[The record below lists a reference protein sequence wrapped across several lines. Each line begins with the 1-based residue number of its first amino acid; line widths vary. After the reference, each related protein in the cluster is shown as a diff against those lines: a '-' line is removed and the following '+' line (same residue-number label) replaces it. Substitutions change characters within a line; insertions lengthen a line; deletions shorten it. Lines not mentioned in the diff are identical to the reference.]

1 MTGEQAA
8 AALAMLARRAA
19 VAALRR
25 RPAPAVSSWPW
36 RCVRCLSAA
45 ASELAVRP
53 GQRQPA
59 APLGLGLVSEA
70 VGEIEDA
77 LRHGDL

>member
-1 MTGEQAA
+1 VTGEQAA

-25 RPAPAVSSWPW
+25 RPAPAASSWPW
-36 RCVRCLSAA
+36 RCVSAA

>member
-25 RPAPAVSSWPW
+25 RPAPAVSSWP
-36 RCVRCLSAA
+36 RRCLSA

>member
-1 MTGEQAA
+1 
-8 AALAMLARRAA
+8 MLARRAA

-25 RPAPAVSSWPW
+25 RPAPAVSSW